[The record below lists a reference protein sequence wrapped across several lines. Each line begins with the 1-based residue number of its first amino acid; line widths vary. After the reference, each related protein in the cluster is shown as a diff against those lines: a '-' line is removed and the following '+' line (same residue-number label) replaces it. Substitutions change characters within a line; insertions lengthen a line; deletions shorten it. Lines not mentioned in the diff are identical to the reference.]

1 MNFQR
6 KQFDIILKARRPP
19 NLLPLDQQK
28 VRGELEEEEEA
39 TTGL

>member
-1 MNFQR
+1 MNIHR
-6 KQFDIILKARRPP
+6 EKFDIILKARRPLD
-19 NLLPLDQQK
+19 LLPLDLQK